1 MIRLILILFF
11 LAIFYILK
19 NKISLFKKNK
29 KLQNFKNKF
38 TSKEFQI
45 EKIYS
50 RYDEKLASDPN
61 INIKIGIYDK
71 QQDIINKTN
80 IHRSRLA
87 KFQKSK
93 LNGEYIYIDFKNRIY
108 KEEKGNK
115 IYL

>member
-1 MIRLILILFF
+1 MIIIILIFFF
-11 LAIFYILK
+11 LVIFYLLKKRKLQLK
-19 NKISLFKKNK
+19 NNK
-29 KLQNFKNKF
+29 KLKNFKIKF

-50 RYDEKLASDPN
+50 RNDEKSASDPS

-71 QQDIINKTN
+71 QQDIINKSN

-87 KFQKSK
+87 KFKKSK
-93 LNGEYIYIDFKNRIY
+93 LNGEYIYVDSMNKIY
-108 KEEKGNK
+108 KEVNGNK